1 MRPLIE
7 AFPKGLINLP
17 STDARPVTSPNI
29 PGAPAG
35 RAIRSH
41 PSVSTPSLS
50 TKASFWASK
59 TAGLFQMF
67 PQLLT
72 EVNWLSLGHF
82 MLPCIS
88 GTTNSSR
95 RTADNQNPALPP
107 HPLLAGTPVTKG
119 VFSLQMSTQPSPHDG
134 ESPLTGPFL
143 PLLRWWSPA
152 QSFPPSQQ
160 VCGCWPRDEI
170 APGVLH

>member
-7 AFPKGLINLP
+7 AFPIGLINLP
-17 STDARPVTSPNI
+17 STEARPVTSPNI

-59 TAGLFQMF
+59 PAGLFQMF

-82 MLPCIS
+82 RLPCHLRHDEFKQTYHRQPKPCAATPSPPCWNPCHQRGVLIADEHAAITTWWGEPTDRTIS
-88 GTTNSSR
+88 
-95 RTADNQNPALPP
+95 AFIALMISCTEFSPFSAGLR
-107 HPLLAGTPVTKG
+107 LLA
-119 VFSLQMSTQPSPHDG
+119 
-134 ESPLTGPFL
+134 
-143 PLLRWWSPA
+143 
-152 QSFPPSQQ
+152 
-160 VCGCWPRDEI
+160 
-170 APGVLH
+170 